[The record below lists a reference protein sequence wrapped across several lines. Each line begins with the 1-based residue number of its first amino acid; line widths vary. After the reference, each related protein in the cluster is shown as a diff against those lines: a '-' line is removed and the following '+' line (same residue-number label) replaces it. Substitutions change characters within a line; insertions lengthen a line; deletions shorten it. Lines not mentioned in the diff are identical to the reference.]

1 MEEEPDPLLS
11 RADDHSQSPAAAE
24 KLACHRC
31 RQRKVKCD
39 RESPC
44 SQCLKAR
51 TQCSYVARFK
61 PRERRQRVMVS
72 HTYDSKLDAISE
84 KIDELIQKLN
94 QLSHEPAKTRGS
106 GLVEFRDPLSIS
118 QEEPCSSSSVGPT
131 PSSSVV
137 STTHPGTGLY
147 YPVGGGAREVQCNFC
162 KAEYEGESSLFAH
175 AVFTTRFLQNAIN
188 NTTNVELAHEMEIV
202 LDDLTAAVNHGQ
214 QQSDAL
220 DRLYPHAR
228 AIPPGSST
236 RNLPLPPFDKVFT
249 CLRMARE
256 CPQVTTLWLGDY
268 MTPAQFNEYFIKIA
282 SPGPATEA
290 DLIIVHCGLYWLFCE
305 CSKALTNEETKRE
318 YEAQAFVCEAN
329 LQTVLANL
337 RFHQPATMDTT
348 YAMGIAS
355 LYCLQKNKPTAA
367 WKFITS
373 ASHMIQS
380 LGLQHSA
387 PAGTD
392 SPEERAKKSN
402 MFWTIYMT
410 EKTLSLRLG
419 RLSTFRDQDITL
431 PRPGT
436 ERPHGSFLAEL
447 VPGWVTIASIQGRIY
462 DDIYSPGSLMQ
473 PPHTR
478 ASRAQALASELK
490 TAIQHLQDIHNHY
503 GASKAQALGP
513 EFHEIARRSDRVI
526 GLSMLTLVYR
536 SIPPEKSSASASAFC
551 QECIDAARET
561 LAEHDRCVAAIIR
574 ARGKTV
580 FLETYINWSIIQS
593 PFIPFIILF
602 CHIIETSNA
611 SDLVRMGS
619 FVESLESTSTSR
631 AHSTYDK
638 QRRLF
643 RALHDVAAK
652 YVEVKSR
659 AGNDQRRMSMSR
671 PTVQQYSG
679 TTAGNPGPLD
689 HGGISGS
696 PSTADVS
703 HPTPLHSEVTA
714 EGVGLFGG
722 VDLEMDFS
730 GAELWD
736 WFNRNQSMMRML
748 EDT

>member
-1 MEEEPDPLLS
+1 MEEEPDHSLS
-11 RADDHSQSPAAAE
+11 REDEHSQSPAAAE

-44 SQCLKAR
+44 SQCLKAG

-72 HTYDSKLDAISE
+72 HTYDSKLDAISR
-84 KIDELIQKLN
+84 KIDALIQKLN
-94 QLSHEPAKTRGS
+94 QLSHEPTRTKGP
-106 GLVEFRDPLSIS
+106 GLVDFADPLSIS
-118 QEEPCSSSSVGPT
+118 QDEPCSSSSFGPT
-131 PSSSVV
+131 PSSPVE
-137 STTHPGTGLY
+137 STLHPGTRPY
-147 YPVGGGAREVQCNFC
+147 CPPGGDAREVQCNLF

-175 AVFTTRFLQNAIN
+175 ALFATRFLQNAIN
-188 NTTNVELAHEMEIV
+188 NTTNAEVAHEMETV
-202 LDDLTAAVNHGQ
+202 LDSLTAAVHHGQ

-228 AIPPGSST
+228 AIPSGSST

-256 CPQVTTLWLGDY
+256 CLQVTTLWLGDY
-268 MTPAQFNEYFIKIA
+268 ITPAQFNEYFIKIA

-305 CSKALTNEETKRE
+305 CSKATTDEEAKRD
-318 YEAQAFVCEAN
+318 YEAQAFICEAN

-373 ASHMIQS
+373 ASHMIQA

-392 SPEERAKKSN
+392 GPEEKAKKSN

-436 ERPHGSFLAEL
+436 ERPRGSFLAEL
-447 VPGWVTIASIQGRIY
+447 VPGWVTIASIQGRIC
-462 DDIYSPGSLMQ
+462 DDIYSPGALMQ
-473 PPHTR
+473 PPHIR
-478 ASRAQALASELK
+478 ASRAQALASDLR
-490 TAIQHLQDIHNHY
+490 TAMQHLQDIHNHY
-503 GASKAQALGP
+503 DASRAQALGP
-513 EFHEIARRSDRVI
+513 EFHEIARRSDLVI
-526 GLSMLTLVYR
+526 GLSMLTLIYR
-536 SIPPEKSSASASAFC
+536 SIAPEKLSASASAFC
-551 QECIDAARET
+551 QECIDAAREA
-561 LAEHDRCVAAIIR
+561 LAEHDRCVAAITR

-602 CHIIETSNA
+602 CHIIETSDA
-611 SDLVRMGS
+611 SDLVRLGS
-619 FVESLESTSTSR
+619 FVESLESASTSP

-659 AGNDQRRMSMSR
+659 TGNDQRWMSMLR
-671 PTVQQYSG
+671 PVGQQNSNTIAG
-679 TTAGNPGPLD
+679 TPVLLD
-689 HGGISGS
+689 HVRMTGS
-696 PSTADVS
+696 PSTTDVS
-703 HPTPLHSEVTA
+703 GPMPLHSEATA
-714 EGVGLFGG
+714 EGIGLFGDA
-722 VDLEMDFS
+722 DLEMNFS

-736 WFNRNQSMMRML
+736 WFNRSQSMMRML

>member
-1 MEEEPDPLLS
+1 MEEEPDSSLS
-11 RADDHSQSPAAAE
+11 REDEHSQGPATAE

-51 TQCSYVARFK
+51 TQCSYVAQFK

-72 HTYDSKLDAISE
+72 HTYDSKLDAISK
-84 KIDELIQKLN
+84 KIDDIIQKLDHLN
-94 QLSHEPAKTRGS
+94 HEPANTKGS
-106 GLVEFRDPLSIS
+106 ELVGFRDPLSIS
-118 QEEPCSSSSVGPT
+118 QGWSHSSSSFGPT
-131 PSSSVV
+131 PSSVD
-137 STTHPGTGLY
+137 STLHPEARPY
-147 YPVGGGAREVQCNFC
+147 HPAGGGNPEVQCNLFR
-162 KAEYEGESSLFAH
+162 AEYEGESSLFAH
-175 AVFTTRFLQNAIN
+175 AIFATRFLQNAIK
-188 NTTNVELAHEMEIV
+188 NTTNAELAHEMETV
-202 LDDLTAAVNHGQ
+202 LNGLTAAVHHGQ

-249 CLRMARE
+249 CFRMARE

-268 MTPAQFNEYFIKIA
+268 ITPAQFNEYFIKIA

-305 CSKALTNEETKRE
+305 CSKAITDEEAKRD
-318 YEAQAFVCEAN
+318 YEALAFICETN

-367 WKFITS
+367 WKFINS

-392 SPEERAKKSN
+392 GPEERAKKNN

-436 ERPHGSFLAEL
+436 ERPRGSFLAEL

-462 DDIYSPGSLMQ
+462 DDIYSPGALMQ

-490 TAIQHLQDIHNHY
+490 TAMQHLQDIHNHY
-503 GASKAQALGP
+503 DASKVEALGP
-513 EFHEIARRSDRVI
+513 DFHEIARRSDRVI
-526 GLSMLTLVYR
+526 GLSMLTLIYR
-536 SIPPEKSSASASAFC
+536 SIPPEKPSAFASAFC

-561 LAEHDRCVAAIIR
+561 LAEHDRCVAAITR

-602 CHIIETSNA
+602 CHIIEISDA

-619 FVESLESTSTSR
+619 FVESLESASTSR

-659 AGNDQRRMSMSR
+659 TGNDQRWMSMSR
-671 PTVQQYSG
+671 PTPQSYPSTG
-679 TTAGNPGPLD
+679 TPGPLD
-689 HGGISGS
+689 HGGMSES
-696 PSTADVS
+696 LSTADAS
-703 HPTPLHSEVTA
+703 GPMQLHSEVTA
-714 EGVGLFGG
+714 EAMGLFGD

-736 WFNRNQSMMRML
+736 WFNKNQSMMRML